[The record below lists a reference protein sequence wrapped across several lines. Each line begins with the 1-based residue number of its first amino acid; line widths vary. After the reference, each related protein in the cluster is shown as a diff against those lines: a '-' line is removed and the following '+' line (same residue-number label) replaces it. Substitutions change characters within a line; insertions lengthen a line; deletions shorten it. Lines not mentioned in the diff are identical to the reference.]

1 MSDTRDPDDTPTLP
15 PALSGEPRLALLQAV
30 FDETPDVVLLKDAQG
45 NFLLCNQ
52 TVARLYG
59 TTPEAMV
66 GKHDDDF
73 GVPREM
79 ADGFRANVLGIMA
92 SGRTEIVFEDSRD
105 AVTGEVRH
113 FKSIKRPFK
122 DAQGRNQ
129 ILVIAHDIT
138 DVVHAQR
145 QVAQSEFTLRQVMK
159 ATQDGIWDWHVPS
172 GRLTHNERWFGIL
185 GFDAGEIEDH
195 VDAFSRQLHPDDR
208 AQVWASIE
216 RLVAGTDAHYRSE
229 HRMVRKDGSVIWVLD
244 RGRVV
249 ERDAQG
255 RAVRVVGAYTDI
267 SERRHD
273 QAALEQAL
281 ALAQSATR
289 AKSEFLATMSHEL
302 RTPMNGI
309 LGMAQ
314 LLARPTLSEAKRID
328 YARVILGSGETL
340 LALLNDILDLSRVEA
355 GRMDLNLTS
364 FEPAALVSQAL
375 QAFREPALRKGLNL
389 YVEEAGM
396 PHGSFVGDPLRLQ
409 QMLVNYLDNALKF
422 TPAGQVRVAV
432 TERSDAGALPSLE
445 FSVEDSGVGFAE
457 TQRHR
462 LFQPFSQIDSS
473 TTRAYG
479 GSGLGLSIV
488 ARLARLMGG
497 EVGASSRPGGGSRFW
512 FRVPARRA
520 DAARPAAAAGAA
532 ASATASP
539 GGAPAGRVLVAEDN
553 PVNREVLRALLENL
567 RASADFVAD
576 GSAALARVTGTP
588 SGYDLV
594 LMDLQ
599 MPVLDGLAATRRI
612 RDWEREH
619 DRARTPVVAVT
630 ASAFEE
636 NRRRCQEA
644 GMDDFLVKPVAR
656 EQLESMLRKWLRRG

>member
-1 MSDTRDPDDTPTLP
+1 MADRSDTDDTPAPP
-15 PALSGEPRLALLQAV
+15 PASSGEPRDTLLHAV
-30 FDETPDVVLLKDAQG
+30 LDETPDVMLLKDADG
-45 NFLLCNQ
+45 NFLLCNR

-145 QVAQSEFTLRQVMK
+145 QVAQSEFTLQQVMK

-172 GRLTHNERWFGIL
+172 GKLAHNERWFGIL
-185 GFDAGEIEDH
+185 GFDANEVENH

-208 AQVWASIE
+208 AQVWARIE
-216 RLVAGTDAHYRSE
+216 RLVAGTDEHYRSE
-229 HRMVRKDGSVIWVLD
+229 HRMLRKDGSVIWVLD
-244 RGRVV
+244 RGRAV

-255 RAVRVVGAYTDI
+255 RALRVVGAYTDI
-267 SERRHD
+267 SERRRD

-281 ALAQSATR
+281 TMAQAATS

-314 LLARPTLSEAKRID
+314 LLTQPTLSEAKRID
-328 YARVILGSGETL
+328 YARIILGSGETL

-364 FEPAALVSQAL
+364 FEPSALVSQAL
-375 QAFREPALRKGLNL
+375 QPFRETALRKGLTL
-389 YVEEAGM
+389 HVEEAGM
-396 PHGSFVGDPLRLQ
+396 PRGSFVGDPLRLQ
-409 QMLVNYLDNALKF
+409 QMLANYLSNALKF
-422 TPAGQVRVAV
+422 TPAGRVNVAV
-432 TERSDAGALPSLE
+432 TERCDAGASPTLE
-445 FSVEDSGVGFAE
+445 FSVEDTGVGFADA
-457 TQRHR
+457 QRHR

-488 ARLARLMGG
+488 ARLARLMDG
-497 EVGASSRPGGGSRFW
+497 EVGASSSPGRGSRFW

-520 DAARPAAAAGAA
+520 AAVRPAV
-532 ASATASP
+532 ATRANASP
-539 GGAPAGRVLVAEDN
+539 GSALPGRVLVAEDN
-553 PVNREVLRALLENL
+553 SINREVLRVLLENL
-567 RASADFVAD
+567 RASAEFVAD
-576 GSAALARVTGTP
+576 GSAALACISAARP
-588 SGYDLV
+588 GYDLV

-599 MPVLDGLAATRRI
+599 MPVLDGLAATRHI

-636 NRRRCQEA
+636 DRRRCLEA
-644 GMDDFLVKPVAR
+644 GMDDVLVKPIT
-656 EQLESMLRKWLRRG
+656 LERLEAMLAKWLHPA